1 MAMNR
6 KAVMVICGHDLEAND
21 ALFNWLRAI
30 GLEPKEWDQ
39 LVTLTPTATP
49 PVDRVL
55 ERAFQDVQAVV
66 AFFTPDEHVSPRRS
80 LRRPRRASSDW
91 RLESRP
97 NVYIEAGMA
106 LVTHPDQTIF
116 VVLGPQELPTDL
128 AGRQYIRLDGTP
140 KPLNQLANRLE
151 RAGCEID
158 RSGSRWLTPD
168 FFPKRKNM
176 PSAPQRKDVP
186 AARQSAD
193 LPPPEKGD
201 CQGWI
206 DSPADGGRAVG
217 KWIQVR
223 GGARDVPPQHCLWI
237 AVQASLGGEFWPKGD
252 KVTLDAS
259 GHFDV
264 SIIEEGDSP
273 EFYVTLLLV
282 TQEVGDGFRRWL
294 NEGNRTGRYPSL
306 LPSLHPHIRLAGVR
320 LKRA

>member
-6 KAVMVICGHDLEAND
+6 KAVMVICGHDLEANE

-39 LVTLTPTATP
+39 LVKLTRSATP

-66 AFFTPDEHVSPRRS
+66 AFLTPDEHVSSRHG
-80 LRRPRRASSDW
+80 LRRPPGASNDW

-106 LVTHPDQTIF
+106 LVTHPDRTIF

-128 AGRQYIRLDGTP
+128 SGRQYIRLDGTSG
-140 KPLNQLANRLE
+140 PLNRLANRLAD
-151 RAGCEID
+151 AGCEID
-158 RSGSRWLTPD
+158 RSGNRWLNPD
-168 FFPKRKNM
+168 IFPKRKNVS
-176 PSAPQRKDVP
+176 PGPRRKDVP
-186 AARQSAD
+186 
-193 LPPPEKGD
+193 PPDKGN

-206 DSPADGGRAVG
+206 DSPSDGGRAVG

-223 GGARDVPPQHCLWI
+223 GRARDVPPQYCLWI
-237 AVQASLGGEFWPKGD
+237 AVQASPGGEFWPKGD
-252 KVTLDAS
+252 KITLDAA

-264 SIIEEGDSP
+264 TVIEEGDSP

-306 LPSLHPHIRLAGVR
+306 LPSLYPHIKLASVR